1 MLKGLTWEPLMQVTH
16 NLQHARGNEG
26 AAAPCVTLT
35 FTHPLASQADRHQQG
50 AEKLLEGSQEAPL
63 RGVCSEKKVQAL
75 L

>member
-16 NLQHARGNEG
+16 NLQRFTEGMRGLRH
-26 AAAPCVTLT
+26 PVTLT